1 MADYQIVD
9 LNESED
15 KIFENEWDKMWVKH
29 TIARELVDLYQDHKD
44 AIKEALRIAK
54 YQLESTFGGVNAQT
68 NEIGW
73 SPILP
78 NFLLTASSAT
88 AYSTRTWNKYITTS
102 DVVSATTYGWLDW
115 IGSSTTSLK
124 LTKYGTM
131 IITGFADPVDE
142 PKIDAVL
149 AKIKGRDYPI
159 WNFGEGM
166 SETDW
171 HVCELP
177 APIVVEKEQEIYLQ
191 ELAGRAGL
199 DKLRPIGVFY
209 AKGDYLRS
217 KTAYAQV

>member
-1 MADYQIVD
+1 MTDYQIVD
-9 LNESED
+9 TTDAENA
-15 KIFENEWDKMWVKH
+15 IFENEWDKLWAKH
-29 TIARELVDLYQDHKD
+29 TKARELLDIYQDHKD
-44 AIKEALRIAK
+44 AIKEALKIAK

-73 SPILP
+73 GPILP

-88 AYSTRTWNKYITTS
+88 AYSVRTWNKYIATG
-102 DVVSATTYGWLDW
+102 DVVSASTYGWLDF

-124 LTKYGTM
+124 LAKYGTM
-131 IITGFADPVDE
+131 IIIGFADPVDE
-142 PKIDAVL
+142 PKIDAIL

-159 WNFGEGM
+159 WNFGESM
-166 SETDW
+166 SDTDW
-171 HVCELP
+171 HVFELP
-177 APIVVEKEQEIYLQ
+177 APIIVEKEQEIYLQ

-209 AKGDYLRS
+209 AKGDYMRS